1 MIFECEI
8 VKGDEMLAPIN
19 KKSSNGIFPIKDKLD
34 CFDFEKGIFKDGFR
48 DLYNEFELRM
58 TTGDIEVKDI
68 AWSETLKDE
77 LRNTEKKEPRSFRVS
92 PVTMQVLTK
101 KCFGK
106 MVKKIVQERWFNE
119 IMIGVNPFSEWPKLY
134 QRMQG
139 GRCWGGDIGKY
150 DKCMRVQVQILVAE
164 KILQYY
170 KGSLL
175 QAARNILLNIAHNV
189 VIVNDDSWILTH
201 SLPSGCWLTAIFNS
215 LVNRVYTAMW
225 YYREMKRNGFKP
237 DFMQFHN
244 HISDPVYGDDRLNRC
259 IEPKFKDFLNAITM
273 ERFFNS
279 LGMDMTDSLKG
290 KIVTP
295 FQPVE
300 ELTFLKR
307 YFRFHPDIGTITC
320 PLDLRTVYST
330 LSWID
335 SSKEDPDTV
344 LRDKINAFQ
353 REIFLHYDLYEENL
367 KILEKACLE
376 RNVPFSLLPRSY
388 LVKLYNNGVYD
399 DYYSKAFGVL
409 IC

>member
-1 MIFECEI
+1 
-8 VKGDEMLAPIN
+8 
-19 KKSSNGIFPIKDKLD
+19 
-34 CFDFEKGIFKDGFR
+34 
-48 DLYNEFELRM
+48 
-58 TTGDIEVKDI
+58 
-68 AWSETLKDE
+68 
-77 LRNTEKKEPRSFRVS
+77 
-92 PVTMQVLTK
+92 
-101 KCFGK
+101 
-106 MVKKIVQERWFNE
+106 
-119 IMIGVNPFSEWPKLY
+119 
-134 QRMQG
+134 MQG

-170 KGSLL
+170 KGSVP

-225 YYREMKRNGFKP
+225 YYREMKSNGQKP

-259 IEPKFKDFLNAITM
+259 IDPKFKEFLNAITM
-273 ERFFNS
+273 EKFFNS

-300 ELTFLKR
+300 DLTFLKR
-307 YFRFHPDIGTITC
+307 YFRLHPEIGKITC

-330 LSWID
+330 LSWLD
-335 SSKEDPDTV
+335 SSKEDADLV
-344 LRDKINAFQ
+344 MRDKINAFQ
-353 REIFLHYDLYEENL
+353 REIFLHYDLYEENI
-367 KILEKACLE
+367 KILEHACIE
-376 RNVPFSLLPRSY
+376 RNIPFSLLPKSY
-388 LVKLYNNGVYD
+388 LIKLYNNGMYD

-409 IC
+409 LC

>member
-1 MIFECEI
+1 
-8 VKGDEMLAPIN
+8 
-19 KKSSNGIFPIKDKLD
+19 
-34 CFDFEKGIFKDGFR
+34 
-48 DLYNEFELRM
+48 
-58 TTGDIEVKDI
+58 
-68 AWSETLKDE
+68 
-77 LRNTEKKEPRSFRVS
+77 
-92 PVTMQVLTK
+92 VLTK

-106 MVKKIVQERWFNE
+106 MVKKIVKERWFNE
-119 IMIGVNPFSEWPKLY
+119 IMIGLNPFSEWPKLY

-175 QAARNILLNIAHNV
+175 QAARNVLLNIAHNV

-225 YYREMKRNGFKP
+225 YYREMKNNGQKP

-244 HISDPVYGDDRLNRC
+244 HVSDPVYGDDRLNRC
-259 IEPKFKDFLNAITM
+259 IDPKFKEFLNAITM
-273 ERFFNS
+273 EKFFNS

-300 ELTFLKR
+300 DLTFLKR
-307 YFRFHPDIGTITC
+307 YFRLHPEIGNITC

-335 SSKEDPDTV
+335 SSKEDVDLV

-353 REIFLHYDLYEENL
+353 REMFLHYSLYEENI
-367 KILEKACLE
+367 KILENACLN
-376 RNVPFSLLPRSY
+376 RDIPFSLLPKSY
-388 LVKLYNNGVYD
+388 LIKLYNNGLYD

-409 IC
+409 LC